1 MKHFLK
7 LLSTF
12 LKVNVQQALA
22 YRTDA
27 VLSVLLN
34 FFWLG
39 WELVSLQIIFANT
52 VSLSGWG
59 LGEMITL
66 LGVWRLAN
74 VILAAMFWPNTERFN
89 ASIRDGTFDYL
100 LLQPVSSQFLV
111 SFSQIVIWR
120 VWEVGLSLGLIVYGI
135 HLSQRLVTSA
145 SLVSFLALTLSG
157 LVVLYSLWI
166 VLLAITFWFVKFDN
180 NFTILHALMDT
191 GRFPATVY
199 PAWLRLIVT
208 FIIPIAI
215 ATTVPLQALRGDLA
229 WWQVLVFLGIGS
241 LSLLI
246 SSLVWRTGVRHYS
259 SASS

>member
-27 VLSVLLN
+27 VLSILLN
-34 FFWLG
+34 FLWLG
-39 WELVSLQIIFANT
+39 WELVSLQIIFSNT

-59 LGEMITL
+59 LGELIAL

-74 VILAAMFWPNTERFN
+74 VVLAAVFWPNTERFN
-89 ASIRDGTFDYL
+89 ASLRDGTFDYL
-100 LLQPVSSQFLV
+100 LLQPVNSQFLV
-111 SFSQIVIWR
+111 SFSQVVVWR
-120 VWEVGLSLGLIVYGI
+120 VWEVGLSAGLITVGI
-135 HLSQRLVTSA
+135 RLSQHLVTPS
-145 SLVSFLALTLSG
+145 SLINFLALTLSG
-157 LVVLYSLWI
+157 LAVLYSLWI

-180 NFTILHALMDT
+180 SFTILHALMDT

-215 ATTVPLQALRGDLA
+215 ATTVPLQALRGELV
-229 WWQVLVFLGIGS
+229 WWQVLAFLGIGG